1 MYKKYLLGGL
11 IRGAVSFAT
20 KKFLKEGAKKYP
32 PSMLKPTLKGKEL
45 QKGHTFRKQQIIKHA
60 HKRLNDLGENMTSF
74 KDAAGKKIAKKQ
86 KNFKHFDRVTKNIGK
101 IEKDLN
107 KLQQAGE
114 MNLKKFYKLQGK
126 KDN

>member
-20 KKFLKEGAKKYP
+20 KKFLKEGAKKFP
-32 PSMLKPTLKGKEL
+32 PTILKPSLKGKEL

-60 HKRLNDLGENMTSF
+60 HKRLNDLGENMTSY
-74 KDAAGKKIAKKQ
+74 KDAVGSKIAKKQ
-86 KNFKHFDRVTKNIGK
+86 KNFQHFNRVTKAIGK